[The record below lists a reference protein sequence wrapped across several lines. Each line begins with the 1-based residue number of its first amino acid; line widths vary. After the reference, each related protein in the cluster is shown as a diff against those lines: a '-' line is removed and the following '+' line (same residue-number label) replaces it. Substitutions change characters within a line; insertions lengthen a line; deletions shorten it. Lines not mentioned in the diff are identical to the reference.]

1 MTEYRFHCPK
11 WIEYAP
17 GYGYWTYIIEKVGA
31 IYEFTYNKE
40 EDENGLL
47 YC

>member
-17 GYGYWTYIIEKVGA
+17 GYGYWVYIIEKV
-31 IYEFTYNKE
+31 EK
-40 EDENGLL
+40 
-47 YC
+47 